1 MTYLTWRGDRVAC
14 ILAAIVITGVIA
26 RTHAMPC
33 PSWLR
38 WLLDIPAT
46 RRRTFTPVLERLA
59 LRPGLRVLDIGCGY
73 GRLTIPIAR
82 LVLPGGEV
90 VGVDIQEAMLRIAR
104 ERSEKSGLA
113 NLSFRR
119 AAAGE
124 GALGPGQFDR
134 ALLVTVL
141 GEIPRQAR
149 GTARGAQRSC
159 TRWVS
164 LHNRVLARPALSI
177 GQESAATGRR
187 GGPSRSGVLRQRL
200 RLHAQP
206 GERSQ
211 PLRPTAE

>member
-1 MTYLTWRGDRVAC
+1 MTVPPWLVIGLAC
-14 ILAAIVITGVIA
+14 IVAAIVLTGVIA
-26 RTHAMPC
+26 RAHAMPC

-59 LRPGLRVLDIGCGY
+59 LSPGLSVLDIGCGY

-104 ERSEKSGLA
+104 ERLEKSGLA
-113 NLSFRR
+113 NLSFKR

-124 GALGPGQFDR
+124 GALGPGRFDR

-141 GEIPRQAR
+141 GEIPQQVEALREVR
-149 GTARGAQRSC
+149 
-159 TRWVS
+159 
-164 LHNRVLARPALSI
+164 NVLAPGGFLSI
-177 GQESAATGRR
+177 TEFLPDPHYQSVGKVRRLAAEAGFREVAYFGNVFGYTLNLGSAAN
-187 GGPSRSGVLRQRL
+187 P
-200 RLHAQP
+200 
-206 GERSQ
+206 
-211 PLRPTAE
+211 